1 LGRFVSALKVCG
13 TLDAALVLP
22 DEPALG
28 GVTRTLDDEPL
39 AVVVLELDEE
49 PLVEVV
55 PELDEVP
62 LVEVVPALDDA
73 PLVEVVATALDE
85 DPDPDVLTAAGV
97 RAAP

>member
-55 PELDEVP
+55 P
-62 LVEVVPALDDA
+62 ALDDA

>member
-39 AVVVLELDEE
+39 GV
-49 PLVEVV
+49 VV
-55 PELDEVP
+55 PELDE
-62 LVEVVPALDDA
+62 E

>member
-1 LGRFVSALKVCG
+1 VSALKVCG

-55 PELDEVP
+55 P
-62 LVEVVPALDDA
+62 ALDDA